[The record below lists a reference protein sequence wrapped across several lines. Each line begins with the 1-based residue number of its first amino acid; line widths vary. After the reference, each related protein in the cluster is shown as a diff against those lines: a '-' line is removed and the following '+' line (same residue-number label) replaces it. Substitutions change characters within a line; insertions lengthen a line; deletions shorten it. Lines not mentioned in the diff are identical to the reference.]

1 MKMEEELEEYICR
14 HSDPEPEALW
24 RAWRRSNLQL
34 VGGRM
39 CSGHLQGRFLRM
51 LVRLTGARHI
61 LEIGCY
67 SGYATVSLAE
77 GLAEGGSVVTIEHDD
92 ELETHIR
99 RTLRDCGVEDRV
111 HLLIGDALTLMAQ
124 MESASIDFI
133 FMDADKR
140 QYPEYYV
147 EARRLVRPG
156 GLIVADNTLWDGHV
170 IEAGHSHDPQTA
182 AILRF
187 NDMVARDPG
196 VEKVILPLRDGL
208 SLIRVCENRKTGA
221 KS

>member
-1 MKMEEELEEYICR
+1 
-14 HSDPEPEALW
+14 
-24 RAWRRSNLQL
+24 
-34 VGGRM
+34 M

-61 LEIGCY
+61 LEIGSY

-92 ELETHIR
+92 ELETPIR

-187 NDMVARDPG
+187 NDMVAWDPG

-208 SLIRVCENRKTGA
+208 SLIRVCEKP
-221 KS
+221 